1 METNWL
7 VGFTFSETFSER
19 IGWGSIERRETE
31 TDQLLPLHT
40 LSAARIISSK
50 FAGLNKQFVFY
61 QDTLATSKG
70 NNSHNLCLPRAWR
83 VRKWQNIKF
92 HCGNFSEDDV

>member
-1 METNWL
+1 MEKQ
-7 VGFTFSETFSER
+7 
-19 IGWGSIERRETE
+19 

-40 LSAARIISSK
+40 PSAGRIISSN
-50 FAGLNKQFVFY
+50 FVGLNKQFVFY

-70 NNSHNLCLPRAWR
+70 NNSNNLCLPRAWR